1 MIIINNN
8 YNNNN
13 IFFTTNNKIPIYKLK
28 VNKKK
33 YENLFTICLIKKN
46 IHTYK
51 IL

>member
-28 VNKKK
+28 VNKKNMK
-33 YENLFTICLIKKN
+33 
-46 IHTYK
+46 TY
-51 IL
+51 LQFV